1 MEDGDHTVIGVL
13 VQLLVMVVYKN
24 ENVNVI
30 NPNLNLVVVN
40 VWVMRRRLSLV
51 ECLSAQVSFHY

>member
-30 NPNLNLVVVN
+30 NPDLSMVVIN
-40 VWVMRRRLSLV
+40 VWVMRRRQSLV